1 MTNLRP
7 LHEIAFDA
15 LHCESLKGNART
27 YAQAY
32 LIPMLQL
39 STVSDSYGYDDGDSI
54 VRYAL
59 SNLTSWRGEDARRIK
74 VELKTHLAQRS
85 RQL

>member
-1 MTNLRP
+1 MNHLRP

-15 LHCESLKGNART
+15 LHCTSLKGNART

-32 LIPMLQL
+32 LIPMREL

-74 VELKTHLAQRS
+74 SELKSHLAQRK
-85 RQL
+85 

>member
-1 MTNLRP
+1 MNNLRP

-27 YAQAY
+27 YSQAY
-32 LIPMLQL
+32 LIPMREL
-39 STVSDSYGYDDGDSI
+39 STVRDSYGYDDGSDI

-74 VELKTHLAQRS
+74 AELKSHLARES
-85 RQL
+85 R

>member
-7 LHEIAFDA
+7 LHEIASEA

-32 LIPMLQL
+32 LIPMREL
-39 STVSDSYGYDDGDSI
+39 STVRDSYGYDDGDSI

-74 VELKTHLAQRS
+74 AELKSHLTQGS
-85 RQL
+85 RKL

>member
-1 MTNLRP
+1 MNNLRP

-15 LHCESLKGNART
+15 LHCSSLKGNART

-32 LIPMLQL
+32 LIPMQQL
-39 STVSDSYGYDDGDSI
+39 STVSDSYGYDDGDAI
-54 VRYAL
+54 VMYAL

-74 VELKTHLAQRS
+74 AELKSHLAQKGR
-85 RQL
+85 